1 MGVKYPIIAGAMTW
15 ISDSRLVTSV
25 GKAGGFGVF
34 AAGNMSV
41 NKFKKEIKVLKEKKI
56 NFAVNLITIAP
67 NYKKQLQLIIELDI
81 PFVVFVGG
89 FPRKVDIKVAKESG
103 SKVMCFASTESIAQ
117 RMIDYGADALIL
129 EGCEAGGH
137 IGYVSTIVLIQQV
150 LFNFPEIPIFIAGGI
165 ATGKMIAHLFLMG
178 AAGVQMGTIFAVS
191 EESPAH
197 SRFKDR
203 FIKARAR
210 EAFATPQ
217 YDSSLPII
225 PVRALKNKGTE
236 EFGKLQ
242 LNLLQRLENQEI
254 TQLEAQYIVEEFWLG
269 ALQRAVEQGD
279 IEKGSLMAGQSV
291 GLVKKIKN
299 TKNIIND
306 LLEEAEAEFSHIQQ
320 LLK

>member
-1 MGVKYPIIAGAMTW
+1 M
-15 ISDSRLVTSV
+15 
-25 GKAGGFGVF
+25 
-34 AAGNMSV
+34 
-41 NKFKKEIKVLKEKKI
+41 
-56 NFAVNLITIAP
+56 
-67 NYKKQLQLIIELDI
+67 
-81 PFVVFVGG
+81 
-89 FPRKVDIKVAKESG
+89 
-103 SKVMCFASTESIAQ
+103 
-117 RMIDYGADALIL
+117 
-129 EGCEAGGH
+129 
-137 IGYVSTIVLIQQV
+137 IQQV